1 MKSKYVSNLA
11 FIDLL
16 FNLILGFVFLFLIA
30 FMLINKPT
38 ETGKIDPKAEF
49 LIVMYWQDQ
58 HIGDIDLW
66 VRTPD
71 GLVNY
76 ISPNMGS
83 SHLDKDDLGIR
94 NDWYTDPT
102 GQKQYVY
109 INREIVSLRSF
120 TPGEYIVNAH
130 YYGATSPKEFGIGEI
145 QAGPADVTVE
155 VIQLNP
161 FYIISTRQHTL
172 EEVGIEKTFVRFK
185 MDSTGYVSNVN
196 YLPEQMVKGV
206 IRSHEM
212 QGQPSLDQ
220 GP

>member
-1 MKSKYVSNLA
+1 MNNKYVSNLA

-16 FNLILGFVFLFLIA
+16 FNLILGFIFLFLIA

-49 LIVMYWQDQ
+49 LIVMYWDDE

-66 VRTPD
+66 VDTPD

-76 ISPNMGS
+76 VSPNMGS

-94 NDWYTDPT
+94 NDWYTDSS
-102 GQKQYVY
+102 GDRKYIY

-130 YYGATSPKEFGIGEI
+130 YYGAVSPKSYGTGLVES
-145 QAGPADVTVE
+145 GPANVTVE
-155 VIQLNP
+155 IIQLNP
-161 FYIISTRQHTL
+161 FWIVSTRQHTL
-172 EEVGIEKTFVRFK
+172 EEVGMEKTFVRFN
-185 MDSTGYVSNVN
+185 MNSQGTVSNVN
-196 YLPEQMVKGV
+196 YLPKQMV
-206 IRSHEM
+206 RSYVTGN
-212 QGQPSLDQ
+212 QG
-220 GP
+220 GM